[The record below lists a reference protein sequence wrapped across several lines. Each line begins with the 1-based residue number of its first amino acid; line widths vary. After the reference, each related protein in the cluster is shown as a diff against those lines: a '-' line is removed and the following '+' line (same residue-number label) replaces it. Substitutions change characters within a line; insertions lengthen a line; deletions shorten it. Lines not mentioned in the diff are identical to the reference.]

1 MPDPPPLTTTEH
13 SRCVYSIRSD
23 VTEVKARLLTRRFKG
38 SVFCG
43 SWVLLLVQPFSL
55 SRYFTCTR
63 TCIKQEE
70 GKKKKMKKCNL
81 WQKLVSQVIFQIF
94 IKNLVLDMLHSNSI
108 LVLYLVYF
116 FLKIHLYFIILS
128 LAKRSHKWVK
138 NDCISNEKAQKC
150 FILLSYLC

>member
-1 MPDPPPLTTTEH
+1 
-13 SRCVYSIRSD
+13 
-23 VTEVKARLLTRRFKG
+23 
-38 SVFCG
+38 
-43 SWVLLLVQPFSL
+43 
-55 SRYFTCTR
+55 
-63 TCIKQEE
+63 
-70 GKKKKMKKCNL
+70 MKKCNL

-138 NDCISNEKAQKC
+138 NDCISNEKARKC
-150 FILLSYLC
+150 FILLSYLCSVYLVTHTSVISIIAKHIIQNSNSTKNITLD